1 MSTYVTEEQQI
12 EMLKEWWK
20 KNGNFSIGLF
30 FGAILFSLGLHFW
43 YKHREEKLARG
54 SVHYEVMLS
63 ALVNGDDATTLKEA
77 NLLKEDYSHTPYAGL
92 ASLIFARNDVYQQ
105 KYADA
110 ESELT
115 WVMNHG
121 NTNSLRQIAR
131 LRFARIEIQLHKP
144 NDALKALAKVNDS
157 GYMPMI
163 DEVRGDTYLALNQ
176 TDKARDAYQKA
187 VNLLPNYAVARPLL
201 TMKLNDLA
209 TGNK

>member
-1 MSTYVTEEQQI
+1 VSTYVTEEQQI

-30 FGAILFSLGLHFW
+30 LGAILFSLGLHFW
-43 YKHREEKLARG
+43 FKHNEEKLARG

-77 NLLKEDYSHTPYAGL
+77 NLLKEDYSHTPYAAL

-110 ESELT
+110 ESQLT

-131 LRFARIEIQLHKP
+131 LRFARIEIQLNKP
-144 NDALKALAKVNDS
+144 KDALKALAKVNDS
-157 GYMPMI
+157 GYMPLI

-176 TDKARDAYQKA
+176 TDKARDEYQKA